1 MNALV
6 ASTRAELLRLRRWP
20 AMWVL
25 LGVWVT
31 LNLSFGYVFDYIAYR
46 TGDATGPG
54 TAGESSAQLLAGLLP
69 SAAPVTLT
77 QGMPMFGAPTVAEL
91 EAGDESLRRTPSAA
105 AEDETQV
112 P

>member
-20 AMWVL
+20 ALWVL

-54 TAGESSAQLLAGLLP
+54 SGVPSCTRMVISAAGE
-69 SAAPVTLT
+69 
-77 QGMPMFGAPTVAEL
+77 TV
-91 EAGDESLRRTPSAA
+91 P
-105 AEDETQV
+105 
-112 P
+112 